1 MPALAFTIRNDLN
14 DLRDV
19 AVATTEFLETNG
31 ASPDVVFAANLA
43 IEEMVSNTIKYGY
56 RDGLEHQIEI
66 QLTLG
71 ASDLE
76 IEICDDGG
84 PFDPFAHPTPRPSAP
99 GERDKAG
106 GLGIHFVRNILD
118 GFIYLHREGHN
129 ILRLT
134 KRL

>member
-56 RDGLEHQIEI
+56 RDGLEHQIVMTEVLSI
-66 QLTLG
+66 HSPTQHHALRPPVNATKPAVSAFTL
-71 ASDLE
+71 
-76 IEICDDGG
+76 
-84 PFDPFAHPTPRPSAP
+84 SATFSMVSSTCTA
-99 GERDKAG
+99 K
-106 GLGIHFVRNILD
+106 GITSS
-118 GFIYLHREGHN
+118 G
-129 ILRLT
+129 
-134 KRL
+134 